1 MITKCYFFLSAFTY
15 SCAGWFSS
23 EDKTA
28 VTIFLLFNSVFFFII
43 GIINIFLE
51 EAFKDEYRD

>member
-23 EDKTA
+23 EDRTA
-28 VTIFLLFNSVFFFII
+28 VTIFLLFNTVFFFLI
-43 GIINIFLE
+43 GILNIFLE
-51 EAFKDEYRD
+51 EIFNDEHRN